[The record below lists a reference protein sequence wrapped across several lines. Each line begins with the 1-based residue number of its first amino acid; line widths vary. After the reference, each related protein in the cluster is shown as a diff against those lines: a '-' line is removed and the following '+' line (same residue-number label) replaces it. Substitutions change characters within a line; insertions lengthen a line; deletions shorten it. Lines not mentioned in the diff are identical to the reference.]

1 MYPFLF
7 YFTLKQVFITTKI
20 VSVNESAPSQLPD
33 DKETEVTEE
42 VVTFVRAQERQ
53 FAPQEIELLL
63 DDSQDSLDASGRP
76 VVVELVREPVGL
88 VRRKS
93 GNKVKKRRSFREKF
107 SKRLS
112 SGQ

>member
-7 YFTLKQVFITTKI
+7 YFTLKQVFITTKV

-76 VVVELVREPVGL
+76 VVVE
-88 VRRKS
+88 RRKS

>member
-1 MYPFLF
+1 M
-7 YFTLKQVFITTKI
+7 FITTKV
-20 VSVNESAPSQLPD
+20 VSVNQSAPPD
-33 DKETEVTEE
+33 DDKGQVAEE
-42 VVTFVRAQERQ
+42 MVTFVHAEKKQ
-53 FAPQEIELLL
+53 FAAQDLQLIL
-63 DDSQDSLDASGRP
+63 DDSLDSLDARGDP
-76 VVVELVREPVGL
+76 VTGELVRQPVGL

>member
-1 MYPFLF
+1 M
-7 YFTLKQVFITTKI
+7 FITSKV
-20 VSVNESAPSQLPD
+20 VSVNQSAPPD
-33 DKETEVTEE
+33 DDKGQVAEE
-42 VVTFVRAQERQ
+42 IVTFVHAEKKQ
-53 FAPQEIELLL
+53 FAAQDIELLL
-63 DDSQDSLDASGRP
+63 DDSQDSLDASGNP
-76 VVVELVREPVGL
+76 VELVRQPVGL